1 MPILPLQVL
10 CYRRYFVAVVNPRT
24 HEAEW
29 KQELQPLLW
38 LEFGKLGILKLDIDA
53 VAQVLISSDQI
64 NMGRRERRGLG
75 LGLIFIS
82 FASLHS

>member
-10 CYRRYFVAVVNPRT
+10 CYRRYFVVVVNPRT